1 MNTAEMMKIKL
12 QMKKMV
18 DDYNKLDIEKA
29 QLKKD

>member
-1 MNTAEMMKIKL
+1 MKIAEMMKIKL